1 MNKRGKPWEINGLE
15 PEDVFSNYRYIVRE
29 IKVSLKLVGSFD
41 MSCLGRN
48 FVLGVN
54 GVNCS
59 INEKKDEEEI
69 KSLIFFGS
77 KAYGISRKIKVEG
90 E

>member
-15 PEDVFSNYRYIVRE
+15 LEDVFSNYRYIVEE

-41 MSCLGRN
+41 TSCFGRN
-48 FVLGVN
+48 FVLGAN

-59 INEKKDEEEI
+59 INKKKDEEEI
-69 KSLIFFGS
+69 KSTDFL
-77 KAYGISRKIKVEG
+77 
-90 E
+90 